1 MKTALL
7 QMGKTTEGYVSEGLE
22 IYSSRIRKYTGFEII
37 TIADIKNTRNMPS
50 GEQKIKEGRKIVEA
64 LGKNDY
70 IILLDERGKELDT
83 SEFARWIEKKLA
95 DSGKRLVFIIGGAW
109 GFSEELYSRADFSL
123 SLSKMTFPHQMV
135 RLLFAEQ
142 LYRAFTIIKGDPYHH
157 A

>member
-7 QMGKTTEGYVSEGLE
+7 QMEKTTEGYVSEGLE

-109 GFSEELYSRADFSL
+109 GFSEELYSRADSNF

>member
-22 IYSSRIRKYTGFEII
+22 IYSSRISKYTGFEII